1 MTRGFVR
8 RLLAGL
14 GVMAA
19 GVLLLVFVYRPE
31 MLPGVRMLLA
41 GVFAACVFGGL
52 FGILSGWRGFACGA
66 CSGAGLAMMY
76 ANQAL
81 KQPVGGL
88 ITIAGLL
95 FAIGAPAVISTPG
108 GIRALFSKWKK
119 GASERSRRRVKL
131 HAAKPKEE
139 TGELLLRSGLWISQ
153 YLREGDQIYVARVMA
168 ITDES
173 SAKPLLKSAADYAPA
188 KGNSILNVADIADVQ
203 RRMGTDGE
211 YVRIRRHSDR
221 PMPWCELVSGDGAKA
236 EAQLAKVFAGI
247 PVEWKAGKTPKRASA
262 SKKRFSPGVSAKQ
275 WRTYTEETRKILRR
289 YDRLRGWLLAASI
302 ACQLL
307 WLFVGINYRVLC
319 AANLILPPV
328 SFLLYFYRMRAGVTG
343 NKNADQTLLMDAVLL
358 PNIALGLRML
368 LDFDLD
374 NWLQLLAP
382 TGAIT
387 ALFAL
392 LALLITRGSGAP
404 RRWMAGALACIAL
417 LYALAASVHLNWV
430 LDGGQNRVETVAP
443 IVKMYVSRGGKSPTR
458 YTLTLNTE
466 NGKKSAKVGKE
477 FYNTLQVGDEVKLV
491 TSTGPLGIT
500 YHYAREAGS

>member
-108 GIRALFSKWKK
+108 GIRALFSKSKK
-119 GASERSRRRVKL
+119 GASERPRKRVKL
-131 HAAKPKEE
+131 RAAKSKEE
-139 TGELLLRSGLWISQ
+139 VGELLLRSGLWISQ

-211 YVRIRRHSDR
+211 YVRVRRRNGR

-236 EAQLAKVFAGI
+236 DAQLAKVFAGI
-247 PVEWKAGKTPKRASA
+247 PVEWKAGKTPKKA
-262 SKKRFSPGVSAKQ
+262 SKKIFSPGVSAKQ
-275 WRTYTEETRKILRR
+275 WRTYTEEARKILRR

-302 ACQLL
+302 GCQLL
-307 WLFVGINYRVLC
+307 WLFSSFNYRVLC

-382 TGAIT
+382 AGAIT

-466 NGKKSAKVGKE
+466 NGEKSVKVGKE
-477 FYNTLQVGDEVKLV
+477 FYNTLHVGDEVKLV

-500 YHYAREAGS
+500 YHYARKAGS

>member
-66 CSGAGLAMMY
+66 CSGTGLAMMY

-139 TGELLLRSGLWISQ
+139 VGELLLRSGLWISQ

-211 YVRIRRHSDR
+211 YVRVRRRNGR
-221 PMPWCELVSGDGAKA
+221 PMPWCELISGNGAKA
-236 EAQLAKVFAGI
+236 DAQLAKVFAGI
-247 PVEWKAGKTPKRASA
+247 PVEWKTGKTPKKA
-262 SKKRFSPGVSAKQ
+262 SKKIFSPGVSAKQ
-275 WRTYTEETRKILRR
+275 WRTYTEEARKILRR

-466 NGKKSAKVGKE
+466 NGEKSVKVGKE

>member
-66 CSGAGLAMMY
+66 CSGVGLAMMY

-139 TGELLLRSGLWISQ
+139 VGELLLRSGLWISQ

-211 YVRIRRHSDR
+211 YVRVRRHSGR

-236 EAQLAKVFAGI
+236 DAQLAKVFAGI
-247 PVEWKAGKTPKRASA
+247 PVEWKAGKTPKKA
-262 SKKRFSPGVSAKQ
+262 SKKIFSPGVSAKQ
-275 WRTYTEETRKILRR
+275 WRTYTEEVRKILRR

-466 NGKKSAKVGKE
+466 NGEKSVKVGKE

>member
-119 GASERSRRRVKL
+119 GASERPRRRVKL

-139 TGELLLRSGLWISQ
+139 VGELLLRSGLWISQ

-211 YVRIRRHSDR
+211 YVRIRRHSGR

-236 EAQLAKVFAGI
+236 DAQLAKVFAGI
-247 PVEWKAGKTPKRASA
+247 PVEWKAGKTPKRAS
-262 SKKRFSPGVSAKQ
+262 KKIFSPGVSAKQ
-275 WRTYTEETRKILRR
+275 WRTYTEEARKILRR

-466 NGKKSAKVGKE
+466 NGEKSVKVGKE

>member
-119 GASERSRRRVKL
+119 GAPERSRRRVKL

-139 TGELLLRSGLWISQ
+139 VGELLLRSGLWISQ

-188 KGNSILNVADIADVQ
+188 KGNTILNVADIADVQ

-211 YVRIRRHSDR
+211 YVRIRRHSGR

-236 EAQLAKVFAGI
+236 DAQLAKVFAGI
-247 PVEWKAGKTPKRASA
+247 PVEWKAGKTPKKA
-262 SKKRFSPGVSAKQ
+262 SKKIFSPGVSAKQ
-275 WRTYTEETRKILRR
+275 WRTYTEEARKILRR

-466 NGKKSAKVGKE
+466 NGEKSVKVGKE

-500 YHYAREAGS
+500 YHYARDAGS

>member
-119 GASERSRRRVKL
+119 GASERPRRRVKL

-139 TGELLLRSGLWISQ
+139 VGELLLRSGLWISQ

-211 YVRIRRHSDR
+211 YVRIRRHSGR

-236 EAQLAKVFAGI
+236 DAQLAKVFAGI
-247 PVEWKAGKTPKRASA
+247 PVEWKAGKTPKRAS
-262 SKKRFSPGVSAKQ
+262 KKIFSPGVSAKQ
-275 WRTYTEETRKILRR
+275 WRTYTEEARKILRR

-302 ACQLL
+302 GCQLL
-307 WLFVGINYRVLC
+307 WLFSSFNYRVLC

-328 SFLLYFYRMRAGVTG
+328 SFLLYFYRMRVGVTG
-343 NKNADQTLLMDAVLL
+343 NKKIDEELFTNAMLF
-358 PNIALGLRML
+358 PNIALGVRTL

-374 NWLQLLAP
+374 NLLQVLVP
-382 TGAIT
+382 TGAI
-387 ALFAL
+387 AVLSAL
-392 LALLITRGSGAP
+392 LALLITRGSGVSK
-404 RRWMAGALACIAL
+404 RRLASALALVAF
-417 LYALAASVHLNWV
+417 LYAPAASVQLNWV
-430 LDGGQNRVETVAP
+430 MDGGRNRVETVVP
-443 IVKMYVSRGGKSPTR
+443 IVEMYVSKGSKSPTW
-458 YTLTLNTE
+458 YELTLNTE
-466 NGKKSAKVGKE
+466 NGKKSVKVGKE

>member
-41 GVFAACVFGGL
+41 GVFAACAFGGL

-95 FAIGAPAVISTPG
+95 FAIGAPAVISMPG
-108 GIRALFSKWKK
+108 GIRVLFSKWKK

-139 TGELLLRSGLWISQ
+139 VGELLLRSGLWISQ

-211 YVRIRRHSDR
+211 YVRIRRHSGR

-236 EAQLAKVFAGI
+236 DAQLAKVFAGI
-247 PVEWKAGKTPKRASA
+247 PVEWKAGKTPKKA
-262 SKKRFSPGVSAKQ
+262 SKKIFSPGVSAKQ
-275 WRTYTEETRKILRR
+275 WRTYTEEARKILRR

-302 ACQLL
+302 GCQLL
-307 WLFVGINYRVLC
+307 WLFSSFNYRVLC

-328 SFLLYFYRMRAGVTG
+328 SFLLYFYRMRVGVTG
-343 NKNADQTLLMDAVLL
+343 NKKIDEELFTNAMLF
-358 PNIALGLRML
+358 PNIALGVRTL

-374 NWLQLLAP
+374 NLLQVFVP
-382 TGAIT
+382 TGAI
-387 ALFAL
+387 AVLFAL
-392 LALLITRGSGAP
+392 LALLITRGSGVSK
-404 RRWMAGALACIAL
+404 RRLASALALVAF
-417 LYALAASVHLNWV
+417 LYAPAASVQLNWV
-430 LDGGQNRVETVAP
+430 MDGGRNRVETVVP
-443 IVKMYVSRGGKSPTR
+443 IVEMYVSKGSKSPTW
-458 YTLTLNTE
+458 YELTLNTE
-466 NGKKSAKVGKE
+466 NGKKSVKVGKE

>member
-139 TGELLLRSGLWISQ
+139 VGELLLRSGLWISQ

-211 YVRIRRHSDR
+211 YVRVRRRNGR

-236 EAQLAKVFAGI
+236 DAQLAKVFAGI
-247 PVEWKAGKTPKRASA
+247 PVEWKAGKTPKRAS
-262 SKKRFSPGVSAKQ
+262 KKIFSPGVSAKQ
-275 WRTYTEETRKILRR
+275 WRTYTEEARKILRR

-328 SFLLYFYRMRAGVTG
+328 SFLLYFYGMRAGVTG

-466 NGKKSAKVGKE
+466 NGEKSVKVGKE
-477 FYNTLQVGDEVKLV
+477 FYNTLQVGDEVRLV

>member
-81 KQPVGGL
+81 KQPVSGL

-119 GASERSRRRVKL
+119 GARECSRRRVKL

-139 TGELLLRSGLWISQ
+139 VGELLLRSGLWISQ

-211 YVRIRRHSDR
+211 YVRIRRRNGR

-236 EAQLAKVFAGI
+236 DAQLAKVFAGI
-247 PVEWKAGKTPKRASA
+247 PVEWKAGKTPKKA
-262 SKKRFSPGVSAKQ
+262 SKKIFSPGVSAKQ
-275 WRTYTEETRKILRR
+275 WRTYTEEARKILRR

-443 IVKMYVSRGGKSPTR
+443 IVKMYVSRGGKSPIR

-466 NGKKSAKVGKE
+466 NGEKSVEVGKE

>member
-8 RLLAGL
+8 RLLTGL

-139 TGELLLRSGLWISQ
+139 VGELLLRSGLWISQ

-188 KGNSILNVADIADVQ
+188 KGNTILNVADIADVQ

-211 YVRIRRHSDR
+211 YVRIRRHSGR

-236 EAQLAKVFAGI
+236 DAQLAKVFAGI
-247 PVEWKAGKTPKRASA
+247 PVEWKAGKTPKKA
-262 SKKRFSPGVSAKQ
+262 SKKIFSPGVSAKQ
-275 WRTYTEETRKILRR
+275 WRTYTEEARKILRR

-466 NGKKSAKVGKE
+466 NGEKSVKVGKA

>member
-88 ITIAGLL
+88 VTIAGLL

-119 GASERSRRRVKL
+119 GVPERLRRRVKL

-211 YVRIRRHSDR
+211 YVRIRRHSGR

-236 EAQLAKVFAGI
+236 DAQLAKVFAGI
-247 PVEWKAGKTPKRASA
+247 PVEWKAGKTPKKA
-262 SKKRFSPGVSAKQ
+262 SKKIFSPGVSAKQ
-275 WRTYTEETRKILRR
+275 WRTYTEEARKILRR

-466 NGKKSAKVGKE
+466 NGEKSVKVGKE

>member
-119 GASERSRRRVKL
+119 GASERPRRRVKL

-153 YLREGDQIYVARVMA
+153 YLRDGDQIYVARVMA
-168 ITDES
+168 IMDES

-211 YVRIRRHSDR
+211 YVRIRRHSGR

-236 EAQLAKVFAGI
+236 DAQLAKVFAGI
-247 PVEWKAGKTPKRASA
+247 PVEWKAGKTPKKA
-262 SKKRFSPGVSAKQ
+262 SKKIFSPGVSAKQ
-275 WRTYTEETRKILRR
+275 WRTYTEEARKILRR

-466 NGKKSAKVGKE
+466 NGKKSVKVGKE

>member
-119 GASERSRRRVKL
+119 GASERPRRRVKL

-139 TGELLLRSGLWISQ
+139 VGELLLRSGLWISQ

-211 YVRIRRHSDR
+211 YVRIRRHSGR

-236 EAQLAKVFAGI
+236 DAQLAKVFAGI
-247 PVEWKAGKTPKRASA
+247 PVEWKAGKTSKKA
-262 SKKRFSPGVSAKQ
+262 SKKIFSPGVSAKQ
-275 WRTYTEETRKILRR
+275 WRTYTEEARKILRR

-382 TGAIT
+382 TIS
-387 ALFAL
+387 
-392 LALLITRGSGAP
+392 RGSGAP

-466 NGKKSAKVGKE
+466 NGEKSAKVGKE